1 MIGKTDFAMYRI
13 GRPEMKFPMWVSNV
27 FYVPDRIRDAIE
39 LFLKTIRS
47 PSVFAADNLI
57 TFGKSLHFLQD
68 GPFRKAFDAAQPN
81 NLEAALAWRNHVM
94 CWAGQL
100 ALQVPGDYVEAG
112 CDKGFSVQ
120 VLTNR
125 LEFAALPRR
134 YWLYD
139 AFDGEHQSADLF
151 EQTKTRFA
159 ALPNVTVISGALP
172 AALENGPERVAFL
185 HLDMNNADAEIGT
198 LDLLWDRMPAGA
210 VVLVNDFGWAP
221 YAEQTAR
228 HAEWFGGRGEAI
240 LELPTGQGLIVKK
253 AAG

>member
-1 MIGKTDFAMYRI
+1 
-13 GRPEMKFPMWVSNV
+13 MKFPMWVSNV
-27 FYVPDRIRDAIE
+27 FYVSDRLRESIE
-39 LFLKTIRS
+39 SFLKTIRS

-68 GPFRKAFDAAQPN
+68 GAFRQAFDAAQPG
-81 NLEAALAWRNHVM
+81 NLELALVWRKHVM

-125 LEFAALPRR
+125 LDFAALPRR

-139 AFDGEHQSADLF
+139 TFQGEHQDADLF
-151 EQTKTRFA
+151 EQTKARFA
-159 ALPNVTVISGALP
+159 SLSNVSVISGTLP
-172 AALENGPERVAFL
+172 AALDKGPERVAFL
-185 HLDMNNADAEIGT
+185 HLDLNNADAEIGT
-198 LDLLWDRMPAGA
+198 LNRLWDRMPAGA
-210 VVLVNDFGWAP
+210 VILVNDYGWAP

-228 HAEWFGGRGEAI
+228 HAEWFGERGEAI

>member
-1 MIGKTDFAMYRI
+1 
-13 GRPEMKFPMWVSNV
+13 MKFPLWVSNV
-27 FYVPDRIRDAIE
+27 FYVPDRIREVLDP
-39 LFLKTIRS
+39 FLKTIRS

-57 TFGKSLHFLQD
+57 TFGKSLRFLQD
-68 GPFRKAFDAAQPN
+68 GPFRTAFDAAQPN

-100 ALQVPGDYVEAG
+100 ALSVPGDYVEAG

-120 VLTNR
+120 VLTNF
-125 LEFAALPRR
+125 LGFAALPRR

-139 AFDGEHQSADLF
+139 TFQGAQRDADLF
-151 EQTKTRFA
+151 EQNKERFA
-159 ALPNVTVISGALP
+159 TLPNVTVISGTLP
-172 AALENGPERVAFL
+172 GALEDGPERVAFL

-210 VVLVNDFGWAP
+210 VVLVNDFGWAA

-228 HAEWFGGRGEAI
+228 HAEWFGRRGEAI

-253 AAG
+253 ASG

>member
-1 MIGKTDFAMYRI
+1 
-13 GRPEMKFPMWVSNV
+13 MKIPMWMTNV
-27 FYVPDRIRDAIE
+27 FYAPDRFKEVLDP
-39 LFLKTIRS
+39 LLKVLRQ

-57 TFGKSLHFLQD
+57 TFGKSLHFLQE
-68 GPFRKAFDAAQPN
+68 GPFRTAFDAARPN
-81 NLEAALAWRNHVM
+81 NLEVGLVWRNHVM

-100 ALQVPGDYVEAG
+100 ALQVPGDFVEAG
-112 CDKGFSVQ
+112 CDRGFSVQ
-120 VLTNR
+120 VLTNC
-125 LEFAALPRR
+125 LGFADLPRR

-139 AFDGEHQSADLF
+139 SFGGPERGEKLF
-151 EQTKTRFA
+151 ERTKARFA
-159 ALPNVTVISGALP
+159 SLPNVTVISGSLP
-172 AALENGPERVAFL
+172 EALETGPERVAFL

-198 LDLLWDRMPAGA
+198 LERLWERMPAGA

-228 HAEWFGGRGEAI
+228 HAEWFGARGEAI